1 MTELRLFETPGDTVA
16 EITTDGSTI
25 KPFLNAA
32 SEVCREV
39 RLEIETSGLFIRA
52 MDASRVAMG
61 EFWLDAAEFQ
71 QYDVAEE
78 RTIGLD
84 LKEAKKLVRR
94 ARKGKSDELQLHVQE
109 HELTAEVSR
118 GYDNADVVSQGTMQ
132 LIDPDAIRGADELP
146 EFETQSVTV
155 DADPFT
161 DALSYAMGA
170 ADHVE
175 LKAQAVNQH
184 ADALYLGG
192 ENDMR
197 TEDVAIT
204 GIEVEESTEALY
216 SENYMSGL
224 LAALGQV
231 DPRKLTLELATEFPL
246 ITEFQSDGLEVTYVV
261 APRIQHD

>member
-1 MTELRLFETPGDTVA
+1 MRLFDTPGDTVA

-32 SEVCREV
+32 NEVCREV
-39 RLEIETSGLFIRA
+39 RLEIEPNGLFIHA

-61 EFWLDAAEFQ
+61 KFWLDATEFQ

-109 HELTAEVSR
+109 YELTATVSR
-118 GYDNADVVSQGTMQ
+118 GYDNADVVSQGTMD
-132 LIDPDAIRGADELP
+132 LIDPDAIRSSDDLP
-146 EFETQSVTV
+146 EFDTQTVTV

-161 DALSYAMGA
+161 DALGYAMGA

-175 LKAQAVNQH
+175 LKTQAVNQH

-192 ENDMR
+192 KNDMR
-197 TEDVAIT
+197 RENVAIT
-204 GIEVEESTEALY
+204 GIEVAEGTEAMY
-216 SENYMSGL
+216 STDYMTEL
-224 LAALGQV
+224 LSVLGEV
-231 DPRKLTLELATEFPL
+231 DPHEVTLELATEFPL
-246 ITEFQSDGLEVTYVV
+246 IAEFKSDGLEVEYCI
-261 APRIQHD
+261 APRIQQ